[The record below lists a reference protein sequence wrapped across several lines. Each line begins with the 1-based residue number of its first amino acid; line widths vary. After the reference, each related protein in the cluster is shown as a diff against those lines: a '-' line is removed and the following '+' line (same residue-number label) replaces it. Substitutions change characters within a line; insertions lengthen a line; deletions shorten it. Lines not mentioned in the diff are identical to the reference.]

1 MTNFLPTRW
10 IALPAVVLAVLVVAG
25 FVIQA
30 QGQPVRPTRIAVVV
44 DTSKGPAPAVV
55 DRADAALRAVE
66 AAAGAEGQL
75 RVTRTPTEQLSV
87 THYLA
92 AEGYDA
98 IVGVDLDRAIAIDPV
113 AARYPHTRLMSIAP
127 AELEGAVTAAAAAAR

>member
-1 MTNFLPTRW
+1 MTHLLPTRW

-30 QGQPVRPTRIAVVV
+30 EGQTERPPRIAVVV
-44 DTSKGPAPAVV
+44 DTANGPDVTLVARAE
-55 DRADAALRAVE
+55 RALAKARTGGADA
-66 AAAGAEGQL
+66 QL

-92 AEGYDA
+92 AKGYDA
-98 IVGVDLDRAIAIDPV
+98 IVGVGLARSIAVDPV
-113 AARYPHTRLMSIAP
+113 AARYPGTAIDVVAP
-127 AELEGAVTAAAAAAR
+127 GALASAVAAAAR